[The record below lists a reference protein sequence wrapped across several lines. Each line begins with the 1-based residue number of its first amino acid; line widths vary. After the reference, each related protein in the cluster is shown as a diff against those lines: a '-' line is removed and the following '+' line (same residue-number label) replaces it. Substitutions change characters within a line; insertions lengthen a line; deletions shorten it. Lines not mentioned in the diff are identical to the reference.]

1 RGRKRLSARGRRLVI
16 IGGPVKTNRE
26 LEFIGL
32 IIKYEVLLNGY
43 RLLSDDKGKWG
54 VFFLPLSDC
63 DER

>member
-1 RGRKRLSARGRRLVI
+1 VI

-43 RLLSDDKGKWG
+43 RLLSDDKGEWG